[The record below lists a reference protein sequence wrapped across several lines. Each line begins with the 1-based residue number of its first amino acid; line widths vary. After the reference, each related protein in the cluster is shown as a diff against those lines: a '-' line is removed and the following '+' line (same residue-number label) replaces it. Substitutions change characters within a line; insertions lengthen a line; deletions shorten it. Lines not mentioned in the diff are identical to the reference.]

1 MNDVI
6 SNIID
11 AFPNCE
17 VSLNELG
24 DAPTFWKRWKDT
36 VIGIAFGFGSIIT
49 SIAIHLV
56 NISAK

>member
-1 MNDVI
+1 MNVVI

-24 DAPTFWKRWKDT
+24 DAPTFWKRWKDSYRYY
-36 VIGIAFGFGSIIT
+36 IWFWKYNY
-49 SIAIHLV
+49 IHCNTLG
-56 NISAK
+56 KY